1 MRFLVRRRISWV
13 FIAWVAAGASLLITS
28 RGEVCED
35 RVPPALKRYDPTIR
49 TISALIHEDD
59 PGVFILLQD
68 QVGRWQKDV
77 GVGDDVVSFGR
88 LFLDRRMQCE
98 FVFVDERHWFGFC
111 AVYPW
116 QGDSYRDII
125 SKNFEYRHMIALDV
139 YFIGASG
146 YSCHPILLRKQ
157 VGTSDY
163 SRNWANPRLSW
174 AVVQEMARWAPSAR
188 RAVHLALEISP
199 SRSRIHQ
206 LLSRSTGL
214 PDGWRSSVFG
224 IEELESMG
232 SAPALIE
239 AVPPEIQRNLS
250 GEQLRG
256 LEDFFDDKVLAI
268 P

>member
-1 MRFLVRRRISWV
+1 VDWRTSLTTKSWPYRNPAV
-13 FIAWVAAGASLLITS
+13 LAIAVLAACLSFA
-28 RGEVCED
+28 
-35 RVPPALKRYDPTIR
+35 PPAHGDDEATTR
-49 TISALIHEDD
+49 TISALMHEDD
-59 PGVFILLQD
+59 PGVFILLRD

-77 GVGDDVVSFGR
+77 GVGDEVVSFGR

-125 SKNFEYRHMIALDV
+125 SKNIEYRHMIALDV
-139 YFIGASG
+139 YFIGASAH
-146 YSCHPILLRKQ
+146 SCHPILLRKQ
-157 VGTSDY
+157 VGRSDY
-163 SRNWANPRLSW
+163 SRNWANPRLTW